1 MTVFARSWLATWQPR
16 RKRPVGS
23 ARGHG
28 SELRRSCRL
37 VRACAERRSFL
48 LPDSIAAALLL
59 CHGWAPLSD
68 GPGGGFRPPSTA
80 TEDGIYVLDGG
91 RERIDGGWRA
101 SPRRRARRRI
111 DPQSLL

>member
-28 SELRRSCRL
+28 SKLRRSCRL
-37 VRACAERRSFL
+37 VRACAEWRSFL
-48 LPDSIAAALLL
+48 LPDSVAAALLL

-68 GPGGGFRPPSTA
+68 GPGGGLRPLSAA
-80 TEDGIYVLDGG
+80 TEDGICFLDGG
-91 RERIDGGWRA
+91 CERTDGGRRA
-101 SPRRRARRRI
+101 SPRRRARRRV
-111 DPQSLL
+111 